1 MISDADLTYFKAS
14 CAEGERLATDTTM
27 ELIDEVRR
35 LRSKLAT
42 LRENIPS
49 EYCLNVLVAECC
61 CNKSSKY
68 KNGRDDEWEKAAA
81 WLVMVMEVKN
91 ADR

>member
-1 MISDADLTYFKAS
+1 MKAS
-14 CAEGERLATDTTM
+14 YLEGDRVSTRDCL
-27 ELIDEVRR
+27 ELIDEVVN
-35 LRSKLAT
+35 LRQQLAT
-42 LRENIPS
+42 LLDNIPS